1 MPNSPIPKIMSQ
13 FNVKMLTFYGV
24 SIAFVAVLFKV
35 VTAYGEANLKAAPAI
50 AGDYRFDATNFSE
63 CLKSDALVLTIEQSG
78 VYLSGNLKSD
88 NKPVDG
94 KTTTPEKPNLAGKW
108 ENQGLSL
115 SGVVPNLTGCGK
127 STGGSQKS
135 LVKLR
140 GIVEGESLKGK
151 ISLVENAV
159 ATDFTA
165 QRVTKGQQKGQGH

>member
-1 MPNSPIPKIMSQ
+1 MSH
-13 FNVKMLTFYGV
+13 FNLKSLAFYG
-24 SIAFVAVLFKV
+24 IAIGSVTVLFKV
-35 VTAYGEANLKAAPAI
+35 VTAYGEANLTTAPAI
-50 AGDYRFDATNFSE
+50 AGDYRFDATSLPE

-88 NKPVDG
+88 NKPVGG
-94 KTTTPEKPNLAGKW
+94 KTTTPEKPSLAGKW

-115 SGVVPNLTGCGK
+115 SGVVPNLKGCGE

-159 ATDFTA
+159 ATDFMA
-165 QRVTKGQQKGQGH
+165 QRVKKGEQQKGQGH

>member
-1 MPNSPIPKIMSQ
+1 MSH
-13 FNVKMLTFYGV
+13 FNIKSLAFYG
-24 SIAFVAVLFKV
+24 IAIGSVTVLFKV

-50 AGDYRFDATNFSE
+50 AGDYRFDATNFPE
-63 CLKSDALVLTIEQSG
+63 CLKSDAFVLTIEQSG

-94 KTTTPEKPNLAGKW
+94 KTTTPEKPSLAGKW

-115 SGVVPNLTGCGK
+115 SGVVPNLTGCGE
-127 STGGSQKS
+127 STGGGSQKS

-165 QRVTKGQQKGQGH
+165 QKVKKGQQQKEQGH

>member
-1 MPNSPIPKIMSQ
+1 MSQ

-35 VTAYGEANLKAAPAI
+35 VTAYGEANLTNAPAI
-50 AGDYRFDATNFSE
+50 AGDYRFDATSLPE

-88 NKPVDG
+88 KSAVDRQN
-94 KTTTPEKPNLAGKW
+94 TTAEKANLAGKW

-115 SGVVPNLTGCGK
+115 SGVVPNLTGCGE

-140 GIVEGESLKGK
+140 GMVEGESLKGK

-165 QRVTKGQQKGQGH
+165 QRVKKGQQKGQGH